1 MFETVATLAPAPDSA
16 PDWPATWAEVPG
28 ERFAHD
34 DTEYAVVSVP
44 AGTDDPRIRRDLAPM
59 RCDGGY
65 VYRVG
70 PCEHPER
77 DPGHVCDHSNDFIC
91 SDCPDRDRDLV
102 PLATCPHACPGSR
115 GLYPVELAG
124 RESCARC
131 LAPVESP

>member
-59 RCDGGY
+59 RCEGGY
-65 VYRVG
+65 VTGTVT
-70 PCEHPER
+70 
-77 DPGHVCDHSNDFIC
+77 
-91 SDCPDRDRDLV
+91 
-102 PLATCPHACPGSR
+102 ATCPHACPGTR
-115 GLYPVELAG
+115 GLYQVELAG